1 MPGWWSRR
9 PSAVNVE
16 DQPRRREAMDIVKLI
31 DAHGGRL
38 GVFRASQVR
47 PPASLPSEQR
57 PQQREEGTVRTSA
70 SVRAPRPNPE
80 NRVTPEITKATT
92 GADQVSS

>member
-1 MPGWWSRR
+1 M
-9 PSAVNVE
+9 
-16 DQPRRREAMDIVKLI
+16 KFI

-38 GVFRASQVR
+38 GAFRSYQVKLLAS
-47 PPASLPSEQR
+47 PPSEQR
-57 PQQREEGTVRTSA
+57 PQQREGGTVRTSA

-92 GADQVSS
+92 GDDQVSI